1 MRAAAVAPE
10 QQQAVHERG
19 DDHNALTRFL
29 LFPRDIRAIHARLRQ
44 LQLAAVALS
53 PVGVEVEDG
62 SEDAAVFV
70 RVIAVPLVGSFSG
83 CRVKSPL
90 KAACSR
96 T

>member
-19 DDHNALTRFL
+19 DDHNALPRLL

-53 PVGVEVEDG
+53 PVGVEV
-62 SEDAAVFV
+62 
-70 RVIAVPLVGSFSG
+70 
-83 CRVKSPL
+83 
-90 KAACSR
+90 
-96 T
+96 